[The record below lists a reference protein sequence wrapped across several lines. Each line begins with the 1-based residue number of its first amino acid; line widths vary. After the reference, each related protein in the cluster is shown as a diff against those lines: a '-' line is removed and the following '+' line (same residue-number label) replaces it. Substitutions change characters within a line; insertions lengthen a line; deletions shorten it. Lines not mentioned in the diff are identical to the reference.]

1 MGISAEILWRIKQA
15 EKLNIILLMS
25 ASMSRFVVL
34 LARACTSSPSQ
45 TGAKTAGDNVVLATA
60 KKCDH
65 CSFLVE
71 SFG

>member
-1 MGISAEILWRIKQA
+1 
-15 EKLNIILLMS
+15 MS

-34 LARACTSSPSQ
+34 LARACMSSPSQ

-65 CSFLVE
+65 CSFLIE
-71 SFG
+71 SFW